1 MDLLKSF
8 HSLEK
13 KLKKCSD
20 VSLSEEKQVDM
31 KRRIMEAVVQREVV
45 NEPAFAK
52 LIEKIKEIAEQLSP
66 REHFRV
72 LLKEKLLMIAHFQA
86 SRRFFLPA
94 WCRTTFVRRA
104 FASGLAFVF
113 VFTVLFNSTFKI
125 ELAQASFLTSL
136 ESVSGE
142 VEIVRDGS
150 VIVGDAGFILKAD
163 DVIRTGEDS
172 KAIIKFLDQSVSRL
186 DENTEIKISRLFV
199 NPLNKTETT
208 VEVVLNK
215 GRLWSRV
222 INLINNLSSFQVK
235 AHNALAVAKK
245 KAAFDVSISS
255 KGQAK
260 VSAVKN
266 KVDLVVATE
275 RKVVETTLVKGFS
288 AEVKSEVNTGLPK
301 VSQEKPDVDQ
311 DKWVLDNLVQ
321 DQAYIETVKQDV
333 KDQMQDQVK
342 MLPGNP
348 LYAVKELS
356 ESTKLVLTFDDFD
369 KQKKVV
375 MVAQEKLAEAEV
387 LLEKGDAIGADP
399 LLKEFQSQVEGVQQW
414 ALAFDGTHPVE
425 VMELRTMISSMLDGY
440 EKQLAV
446 ILPDDSLYALKTVIG
461 DTKVS
466 IAAGPVKK
474 TEEKLSQATEKLNE
488 AHDLVEQ
495 GNQAGAVQQ
504 VQEYKNAISDV
515 VSEVKQM
522 PSDDKEK
529 AVSAII
535 DTKAEDL
542 KSLEALVSQPETAT
556 AEAKPVVAVE
566 QLSTGT
572 ATPFAQIPEPTIV
585 IQGTSSPL
593 VPGTDTLMVGGSS
606 TIGLITKQSVQPDV
620 IVPAT
625 QEPVVVTELGAGGIA
640 KPSPAQT
647 AELKKTVADAKT
659 ETLTQLGEAVLEVQ
673 QNKVSV
679 PVMQKLQDIKK
690 MDMNGKPLMDITLSR
705 DKVTIKSDGDVISV
719 TPPPVITPQ
728 TTNLKTPESL
738 PVQP

>member
-1 MDLLKSF
+1 MSK
-8 HSLEK
+8 
-13 KLKKCSD
+13 
-20 VSLSEEKQVDM
+20 EKQVEM
-31 KRRIMEAVVQREVV
+31 KHRILAAVAKNEVV

-52 LIEKIKEIAEQLSP
+52 LIIKIKEIAQQLNP
-66 REHFRV
+66 REHFRI
-72 LLKEKLLMIAHFQA
+72 LLKEKLLMIAEFQA

-94 WCRTTFVRRA
+94 RLRTTFVRRA
-104 FASGLAFVF
+104 FASALAFVF
-113 VFTVLFNSTFKI
+113 VFSVLFNSTFKI
-125 ELAQASFLTSL
+125 EVAQASFLTSL
-136 ESVSGE
+136 EYVSGTVE
-142 VEIVRDGS
+142 VVRDGN
-150 VIVGDAGFILKAD
+150 VLVGDMGFVLKAD
-163 DVIRTGEDS
+163 DVIRTGKDS
-172 KAIIKFLDQSVSRL
+172 KAVIKFLDQSVSRL
-186 DENTEIKISRLFV
+186 DEDTEIKISRLFV

-235 AHNALAVAKK
+235 VHNALAVAKK
-245 KAAFDVSISS
+245 KAAFDVSLSS
-255 KGQAK
+255 KGRAK

-266 KVDLVVATE
+266 KVDLVVATD

-288 AEVKSEVNTGLPK
+288 AEVKSETNTGLPK
-301 VSQEKPDVDQ
+301 VSQEKPDVAQ
-311 DKWVLDNLVQ
+311 EKWVKDNLVQ

-333 KDQMQDQVK
+333 KDQMSDQVK

-348 LYAVKELS
+348 LYAMKELS

-369 KQKKVV
+369 KKKKVV

-399 LLKEFQSQVEGVQQW
+399 LLKEFQSQIDEVHQW
-414 ALAFDGTHPVE
+414 ASAFEATHPVQ

-446 ILPDDSLYALKTVIG
+446 ILPDDSLYVLKTAIG
-461 DTKVS
+461 NTKILV
-466 IAAGPVKK
+466 AAGPVQK

-495 GNQAGAVQQ
+495 GNQAGAVAQ
-504 VQEYKNAISDV
+504 VQEYQNAISDV

-522 PSDDKEK
+522 QSDDKEK

-542 KSLEALVSQPETAT
+542 KSLEALVSQPETADAVEVT
-556 AEAKPVVAVE
+556 VPVVAPN
-566 QLSTGT
+566 LLPIGTGT
-572 ATPFAQIPEPTIV
+572 APVQTLAPTEA
-585 IQGTSSPL
+585 IQGTSSIPL
-593 VPGTDTLMVGGSS
+593 ALGTDTLAVGGSS
-606 TIGLITKQSVQPDV
+606 TVGFSAETLVQPEV
-620 IVPAT
+620 IVPAP
-625 QEPVVVTELGAGGIA
+625 QVPAVGSELLTGEVA

-659 ETLTQLGEAVLEVQ
+659 ETLTRLGEAVLEVQ
-673 QNKVSV
+673 QNKASV

-705 DKVTIKSDGDVISV
+705 DKVTIKSDGNVISITPPVV
-719 TPPPVITPQ
+719 TPP
-728 TTNLKTPESL
+728 TTGLKTPESL